1 MRKRFAQV
9 VMKVWIRDSVSRAST
24 PLCPPKLS
32 EGGLSMMQDF
42 ASLRKWLEDS
52 IIFVAQKC
60 EFMSRKR
67 VLSGI
72 QPTGEIHIGNYFG
85 AVKNW
90 VDIQDKYD
98 CTYGVVDL
106 HAMTMPYKPAELNN
120 NTIQMF
126 IDLMA
131 CGIDPKKS
139 VLFVQSLVPQHTELT
154 WILNCVTSYGELS
167 RMTQFKDKSD
177 QLENSNKKAFISA
190 GLFTYPILQAADIL
204 VYKADL
210 VPVGKDQE
218 QHLELSRNIA
228 VRFNNQ
234 FGDYFPEPAPLFTDV
249 QKLMSLAD
257 PTKKM
262 SKSLGDK
269 HFISLFESEDS
280 IRKKV
285 RVAVTDTGEPNGKMS
300 PGVLNLFTIIK
311 ACGNFDDYTQ
321 LYRQYEAGTLKYSDL
336 KGVTADTLV
345 NTLRPLREKR
355 SELDSDRS
363 KVILL
368 MHELS
373 GKARDYASKVVDEV
387 KELTGLIRP
396 LANN

>member
-1 MRKRFAQV
+1 M
-9 VMKVWIRDSVSRAST
+9 T
-24 PLCPPKLS
+24 
-32 EGGLSMMQDF
+32 
-42 ASLRKWLEDS
+42 
-52 IIFVAQKC
+52 
-60 EFMSRKR
+60 RKR

-72 QPTGEIHIGNYFG
+72 QPTGEMHIGNYFG

-90 VDIQDKYD
+90 VDIQEKYD
-98 CTYGVVDL
+98 CVYGVVDL
-106 HAMTMPYKPAELNN
+106 HAMTMPYEPKTLQD

-126 IDLMA
+126 IDLLA

-139 VLFVQSLVPQHTELT
+139 VLFIQSLVPQHTELT

-167 RMTQFKDKSD
+167 RMTQFKDKKD
-177 QLENSNKKAFISA
+177 QLEAAGVNKGFVSA

-204 VYKADL
+204 IYRANY

-234 FGDYFPEPAPLFTDV
+234 FGEYFPEPKPLFTEV

-269 HFISLFESEDS
+269 HYISLFESEDA

-285 RVAVTDTGEPNGKMS
+285 RVAVTDTGTTGKMS
-300 PGVLNLFTIIK
+300 PGVLNLFTIIR
-311 ACGNFDDYTQ
+311 ACGNTGDFA
-321 LYRQYEAGTLKYSDL
+321 LLNEQYKTGKLKYSDL

-345 NTLRPLREKR
+345 ETLKPFREKR
-355 SELDSDRS
+355 SELNSDRS
-363 KVILL
+363 KVIKM

-373 GKARDYASKVVDEV
+373 GVARDYASKVLDEV
-387 KELTGLIRP
+387 KELTGLIR
-396 LANN
+396 